1 MDRGGRFSEPLNPR
15 HAPEDAFELA
25 PPSRLSLF
33 LRRVSVRAKQYR
45 FLRGGEILLVIALL
59 AATGFYGS
67 IKGGHLETFY
77 ASLHDITDRAAQT
90 VGFEKANVVLEGA
103 HRLKREDVMRIAG
116 ITEHSTLFLID
127 AEATRAR
134 LMHNPW
140 IAAATV
146 RKLYPDRLEIVIDEK
161 KAYAVW
167 QNRGMFSVVS
177 RDGTVIDEIT
187 ANEVRNSPLPFVVG
201 AGAEKKAADLYTLLA
216 RFPSIKSEVA
226 AAVFVGERR
235 WNLRLKSGVDVR
247 LPEDNTD
254 VALLRLVALDRS
266 ENVLSRDITV
276 IDLRIPDRVTV
287 RLSDEAQAARDAAM
301 KARPKK
307 KGTDT

>member
-25 PPSRLSLF
+25 PPSRFSLF
-33 LRRVSVRAKQYR
+33 IRRVSVRAKQYR
-45 FLRGGEILLVIALL
+45 FLRGGEILLVVGLL

-77 ASLHDITDRAAQT
+77 ASLHDTMDRAAQIA
-90 VGFEKANVVLEGA
+90 GFEKANVVLEGV

-127 AEATRAR
+127 AEGTRAR
-134 LMHNPW
+134 LMRNPW
-140 IAAATV
+140 IAGATV
-146 RKLYPDRLEIVIDEK
+146 RKLYPDRIEIVIDEK

-187 ANEVRNSPLPFVVG
+187 ASEVRNSSLPFVVG
-201 AGAEKKAADLYTLLA
+201 AGAEKKAADLYALLA
-216 RFPSIKSEVA
+216 RFPSIESEVV

-235 WNLRLKSGVDVR
+235 WNLRLKSGIDVR

-254 VALLRLVALDRS
+254 VALLRIVALDRS